1 MANAA
6 VPQNPGS
13 MSRRKKI
20 ALIAGAG
27 TVVTVGVLLLLV
39 PTIAS
44 SLAPGI
50 IESQAAKQIAGSVKV
65 GSVSVSWTGPTKI
78 TGIELLDDKGQKV
91 GTLEASSS
99 LGILSVL
106 GGLSD
111 LGTTTISGSLEVV
124 QTAAADGTSTT
135 NLQRAIAPRTPAAPS
150 TEPAKFP
157 GDLRAELVV
166 DALTITTTQKD
177 AAGVTLR
184 SAKITGLKGTAS
196 AAGRAAGGDRG
207 ANAKA
212 DFKGTID
219 GGGTFELSLDATGLT
234 DTADAVRID
243 GAKVDLSVKAA
254 NVPSAMLDALAGQGG
269 LVAGALG
276 PSVQNATLSV
286 RGGLKDAQASFDVTS
301 DNTAA
306 SGEVR
311 IAGGRATLVRAID
324 AQIKD
329 TTFATNVPALRD
341 ALQRAGVTV
350 QSAPDV
356 RVSIATLDV
365 ALPSSGA
372 GLDLRGA
379 KIAAEVRLGQ
389 TQAQVRVPEIGG
401 TPAAAGAAA
410 TTGAAATAGVSRVLV
425 IRPASISLTSDDL
438 VGTAALNAS
447 TSVAIDG
454 TDAGALAAQVQAG
467 GLLLPGGGPRTGL
480 PGTLSG
486 TVSAM
491 RLSTQ
496 VLQTFVAGMDLP
508 IDLPTDLGP
517 TLDLRLVANSAGGS
531 AEATDLNLTLASD
544 GVNAR
549 SALRLSAERLTTRDD
564 STMLSVRSISPIARR
579 VLARGGQA
587 PADIRGDGSLTV
599 NVASLDVPLRS
610 GAPVLNEAAA
620 NVSMT
625 LGAVDV
631 EAFALAGG
639 PVSISGTSITVD
651 QKPGAP
657 AGLRLATAAAR
668 GGERMVIDGD
678 LTVAGILD
686 GDGGRA
692 ALPAIGTR
700 RVSGSLSVAGASWA
714 WAEPMATKLN
724 EDMRRLAA
732 EVVGTGRG
740 VNLTFTGAADA
751 QGLTLRADG
760 AASGAAL
767 AASLKADRIDVA
779 SVDAGLTLMPA
790 MLDSA
795 LAIAGFSPQDRA
807 QVRATGGRRVSV
819 AVAPMSIPLAPGSL
833 SPAFDRAGDAAAN
846 AKITLDALVLSDLN
860 VAGRRLSAG
869 ARSVNIDASLPLAA
883 LGPSGG
889 SRRATVKVSAELL
902 RSEDAPLGT
911 LSVDA
916 AAALDQSF
924 IKARAGIAGVSTLVA
939 DEVLDR
945 PGFVSGLLGSSA
957 SLEVSV
963 DQASAGAARQI
974 LLGVVTPNV
983 NVQQINIVVDDQA
996 IRLASPMSVRA
1007 TVPAAWAE
1015 QNLLGG
1021 STPGSTSRTRIE
1033 RPIEL
1038 TADVRSLAIAT
1049 KAGPLLPG
1057 VFAID
1062 AQGTIRE
1069 LALRQESSG
1078 SPGVASTLEGL
1089 SFSAATTPDNALN
1102 ANVRIASVRE
1112 GGAATEPIVAD
1123 VRVAG
1128 IGDPQG
1134 NFDRDGARVNLDF
1147 KTGNIP
1153 TAIIDGLANQGGE
1166 LVKLVGPAIML
1177 EAQAAEFS
1185 LGGSGSAYFSLRS
1198 KPTPPSAATDVRAVP
1213 AGPAGSTPAAPPVS
1227 ITPMALIQLATREQ
1241 PAPLRPGP
1249 IIDTRGVRPLLVELS
1264 QFSYS
1269 VDTKLLKMF
1278 PLFANIERKPG
1289 PTKTSITS
1297 RNLVIPA
1304 DGDMRRLNGELLV
1317 DIGKIDYTFKRELG
1331 EFLDT
1336 VVFTA
1341 AGEAQ
1346 RPIAPFT
1353 ISIVNGV
1360 MTYDKF
1366 DLPIR
1371 NFVIKTRGTV
1381 DLVNNTVDVIMYVP
1395 TVAAA
1400 PSVMRKLNADLGS
1413 GFGSILP
1420 DVIAEGTMVPI
1431 RSRGPI
1437 DNPTISID
1445 VELFFKEFG
1454 NSLTKEPGKIIDNIG
1469 RGLGDIFGPKR

>member
-6 VPQNPGS
+6 VPQTPGS

-44 SLAPGI
+44 SLASGI

-177 AAGVTLR
+177 AAGATLR
-184 SAKITGLKGTAS
+184 SAKITGLKGTAG
-196 AAGRAAGGDRG
+196 AAGRAVGGDRG

-212 DFKGTID
+212 NFKGAID

-254 NVPSAMLDALAGQGG
+254 GVPSAMLDALTGQGG

-286 RGGLKDAQASFDVTS
+286 RGGLKDAQASFDVAS

-365 ALPSSGA
+365 ALPSGAA

-379 KIAAEVRLGQ
+379 KIAAEVRVGQ

-401 TPAAAGAAA
+401 TPAAPGVAAS
-410 TTGAAATAGVSRVLV
+410 TGAAATAGVPRVLV

-438 VGTAALNAS
+438 GGTAALNAS

-486 TVSAM
+486 TVSAT

-517 TLDLRLVANSAGGS
+517 TLDLRLVANSAAGS

-620 NVSMT
+620 NVTVT

-779 SVDAGLTLMPA
+779 SVDAGLTLTPA

-924 IKARAGIAGVSTLVA
+924 IKARAGVTGVSTLVA
-939 DEVLDR
+939 DEVLGR

-1021 STPGSTSRTRIE
+1021 STPGATSRTRIE

-1134 NFDRDGARVNLDF
+1134 NFDRNGARVNLDF

-1198 KPTPPSAATDVRAVP
+1198 KHTPPSAATDVRAVP